1 MTDYYSIKTKARE
14 MGIPLDE
21 ALALRR
27 RYLSSKMRVWSNLVQ
42 EARSNPSFSKLEK
55 KLANQHITQGIKEL
69 KRLQWECTKLS
80 PEWIDNQGGV
90 NKETIARAK
99 AYPIERL
106 LPYPVK
112 HNMTRCPF
120 HNDQHPSATT
130 KGNFLWCFVC
140 SDKGWDTIALL
151 MELQNLSFREAVL
164 DLSQR

>member
-1 MTDYYSIKTKARE
+1 MTDYHSIKKQAIE
-14 MGIPLDE
+14 MGIRPDE

-27 RYLSSKMRVWSNLVQ
+27 RYLTDKIRMWSDLLQ
-42 EARSNPSFSKLEK
+42 EARENPSFSTLEK
-55 KLANQHITQGIKEL
+55 RLAKEHIDEALKEL

-80 PEWIDNQGGV
+80 PEWIDNQGEV

-112 HNMTRCPF
+112 NNMTRCPF

-151 MELQNLSFREAVL
+151 MELQNLTFREAVL